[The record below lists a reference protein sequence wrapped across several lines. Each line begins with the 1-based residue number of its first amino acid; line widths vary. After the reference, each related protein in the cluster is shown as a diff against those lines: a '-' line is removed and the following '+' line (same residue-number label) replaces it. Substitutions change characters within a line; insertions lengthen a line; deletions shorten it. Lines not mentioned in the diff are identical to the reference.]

1 MANFFD
7 TFIFLP
13 LLYAVLLLSYLVG
26 HTITV
31 IFALSFVQP
40 RTATFAKILLGT
52 IFSVVF
58 YATWH
63 TKGNTM
69 MLFFVPL
76 VLVLLT
82 FQLQRKTE
90 NRVLVLP
97 FTEIGFSQLWFYLLL
112 PLVYFIFRL
121 LCIVDAETLLVYP
134 HWGFEDHIT
143 YVRRAD
149 YLLFGENI
157 GAGLQTI
164 QKTAAEPYH
173 YFELWLLNLLTNST
187 QKLTTLLYDLV
198 LFPFFLFLVLLG
210 YLAVYE
216 QLTIKNKTR
225 NYILALLLVL
235 AVSGYT
241 DFISFGFW
249 QHASLKPLANLF
261 SHFNNVAF
269 FSSAYVLKMAVVK
282 VFLLAFL
289 LFWLRQRHTQAFIA
303 LLALP
308 LINMATA
315 PAVLAG
321 SCLFVLCNWRY
332 DWLPNLQN
340 SLVIAANFLF
350 FFTYILFSWFNKT
363 GTQVEVANFWTMQNF
378 FNSLMASPK
387 ELLKFATE
395 NILHFFIYYLPFSL
409 FLLFVNLQKPAIRL
423 LFKHYWFLTGFFM
436 LAILCVYAC
445 LWHIPDAHQ
454 IGKILLS
461 AVFETLFVLC
471 AMSYVSVKNVSDKSK
486 AIAIFFAFVL
496 VLGAV
501 KNVFS
506 RELGFGT
513 LLAKLQLT
521 NKKINSRIP
530 YSENYLKRVYAHLL
544 PIYGTTQYP
553 NSLPNNLPNNL
564 PKGLKK
570 LGITFCAAHEFEKQY
585 TFGFDKTQGL
595 GMYLNYMGNGYDQ
608 INSSL
613 YKIDTPSVWK
623 NDKRLENVIKNN
635 YFVKLADQ
643 QKAKQL
649 FVSHTQLLA
658 DFIRQ
663 QKIRF
668 GIATKETVIEPEI
681 LPLIKMEITDEN
693 TGERFL
699 VFR

>member
-7 TFIFLP
+7 TFIYLP
-13 LLYAVLLLSYLVG
+13 LLYAVLLLTYLVG
-26 HTITV
+26 HTMTV
-31 IFALSFVQP
+31 VFALSFVQP
-40 RTATFAKILLGT
+40 RTAIFAKILLGT

-58 YATWH
+58 YATWQ
-63 TKGNTM
+63 TRGNTM

-76 VLVLLT
+76 ALALFS
-82 FQLQRKTE
+82 FQIQRKTE
-90 NRVLVLP
+90 SRVLIFP
-97 FTEIGFSQLWFYLLL
+97 FTEIKLSQIWFYLLL

-121 LCIVDAETLLVYP
+121 LCITDTETLLLYP
-134 HWGFEDHIT
+134 HWGFEDHVI

-149 YLLFGENI
+149 YLPFGENT
-157 GAGLQTI
+157 GAGLQLI
-164 QKTAAEPYH
+164 EKIKHEPYH

-187 QKLTTLLYDLV
+187 QKLSFLLYDLV

-216 QLTIKNKTR
+216 QITIKNKTR

-261 SHFNNVAF
+261 GHFNNIAF

-289 LFWLRQRHTQAFIA
+289 LFWLRQKHTQAFIA

-321 SCLFVLCNWRY
+321 SCLFALCNFRY
-332 DWLPNLQN
+332 RWLPNLQN
-340 SLVIAANFLF
+340 NMVIIASFLF
-350 FFTYILFSWFNKT
+350 LFAYTFFAWFNKT

-378 FNSLMASPK
+378 FNSFMASPK
-387 ELLKFATE
+387 ELLKFVEE
-395 NILHFFIYYLPFSL
+395 NLLHFFIYYLPFCL
-409 FLLFVNLQKPAIRL
+409 FLLFVTLQKPAIRL
-423 LFKHYWFLTGFFM
+423 LFKHYWFLIGFFV
-436 LAILCVYAC
+436 LAILFVYAC
-445 LWHIPDAHQ
+445 LWHIPDVHQ
-454 IGKILLS
+454 IGKVILF
-461 AVFETLFVLC
+461 AAFETLFVLC
-471 AMSYVSVKNVSDKSK
+471 AMSYVSVKNVSDTSK
-486 AIAIFFAFVL
+486 AITIFVAFIL
-496 VLGAV
+496 VLGAA

-513 LLAKLQLT
+513 LLAKLHLT
-521 NKKINSRIP
+521 NTKIKSRIP

-544 PIYGTTQYP
+544 PIYGTTDYP
-553 NSLPNNLPNNL
+553 NHL

-570 LGITFCAAHEFEKQY
+570 LGITFCAAEDFGKQY
-585 TFGFDKTQGL
+585 DLGFDQKQGL
-595 GMYLNYMGNGYDQ
+595 GMYLNYMGNGYAM

-613 YKIDTPSVWK
+613 YKIDAPSVWK
-623 NDKRLENVIKNN
+623 KDKRLENVIKNN
-635 YFVKLADQ
+635 YFVKLGDE
-643 QKAKQL
+643 QKTNKK
-649 FVSHTQLLA
+649 FVSYSQILA
-658 DFIRQ
+658 DFIKQ

-668 GIATKETVIEPEI
+668 GIATKDAVIETEI
-681 LPLIKMEITDEN
+681 LPLIKMEIIDEN

-699 VFR
+699 VF